1 MDCANDQ
8 ALDSYV
14 IEGLKHNVP
23 LLYDIVDS
31 KEFRTGE
38 LTTNF
43 IKNKYGEDGFQSTLT
58 DTASNNLAALVAVV
72 HSATLKQKVP
82 AAHPQHSIRQ
92 SSPHSVIRQRSTR
105 LSSLLLLMI
114 GCT

>member
-1 MDCANDQ
+1 M
-8 ALDSYV
+8 

-43 IKNKYGEDGFQSTLT
+43 IKNKYGEDGFQSTLS

-72 HSATLKQKVP
+72 HSAALKQKVP
-82 AAHPQHSIRQ
+82 APQLPRHSLSNTAEQHSLEQ
-92 SSPHSVIRQRSTR
+92 F
-105 LSSLLLLMI
+105 
-114 GCT
+114 GCC